1 MSRAKSGDTVI
12 VHYTGRLS
20 DGTEFESTK
29 RGEPLEITLGKGSMI
44 AGFERAVVG
53 MKAGQ
58 TKTVAVQP
66 EQAYGN
72 HSKDM
77 VQEFMR
83 SDLPE
88 GLSFQLGMKLRASG
102 PQGEELMLT
111 VTDVHGDRVTLD
123 ANHPLAGKVLS
134 FEIELVAIAS
144 SAFHT

>member
-29 RGEPLEITLGKGSMI
+29 RGKPVEFTLGKGSMI
-44 AGFERAVVG
+44 AGFERAVIG
-53 MKAGQ
+53 MKAGE

-66 EQAYGN
+66 EHAYGN
-72 HSKDM
+72 HNKDM

-102 PQGEELMLT
+102 PQGSFLK
-111 VTDVHGDRVTLD
+111 
-123 ANHPLAGKVLS
+123 PLKPTTGPTMRSCTGKPTKAAHLPHRT
-134 FEIELVAIAS
+134 AAS
-144 SAFHT
+144 LPSRA